1 MKKPLST
8 LLGCIGTALLLGAC
22 GQTSTPTAQTVRQAA
37 PTQIV
42 TVMKPGTATDQQL
55 EALYGGHLITRTDT
69 FALIGRTGNAPALPL
84 QTLGTSNTYVAE
96 QNTGVITAPEK
107 ISANGLGVWGDSLGV
122 WGDGLGVWGD
132 GLGVWG
138 DGLGVWGDGL
148 GVWGDGTYNVIP
160 ANTSPWQQI
169 GLEQAQN
176 TATTLGRNV
185 TIAVLDTGIDLTH
198 TAFGGTL
205 TPSSTWK
212 DYVDGDATPQDE
224 GVVGVGLA
232 GHGTEV
238 AGIALQIAPGAKIMP
253 VRVLDSD
260 GTGNVD
266 DVVSGIV
273 WAVQHGA
280 SIINLSLG
288 ADISM
293 TAVNQAIAYAN
304 SQNVLVVGAAGNK
317 GNEGLDY
324 PAADFASPLD
334 ISVGS
339 VSGQRLKSGFSQ
351 YGSSLNVLAPGERIY
366 GPVPANRMG
375 AWSGTSMSTPVVSGA
390 LALGL
395 SQQATATRAAAALR
409 ASAGS
414 LDATNPLYQGKLGTG
429 QIDLAAFTDQLK

>member
-1 MKKPLST
+1 MKKHPLS
-8 LLGCIGTALLLGAC
+8 LLGLALLLGAC
-22 GQTSTPTAQTVRQAA
+22 GQTATQPSQTAHQQAA
-37 PTQIV
+37 PSQIV
-42 TVMKPGTATDQQL
+42 TVLTPGSATDQQL
-55 EALYGGHLITRTDT
+55 EAAYGGHLITRTET
-69 FALIGRTGNAPALPL
+69 FALIGRASGAPSLPL
-84 QTLGTSNTYVAE
+84 QTLSGRKTYVAE
-96 QNTGVITAPEK
+96 QNIGVITAPEQLG
-107 ISANGLGVWGDSLGV
+107 ARGLGVWGDSLGV
-122 WGDGLGVWGD
+122 WGDALGVWGD
-132 GLGVWG
+132 A
-138 DGLGVWGDGL
+138 LGVWGDGL

-160 ANTSPWQQI
+160 QNTSPWQQI
-169 GLEQAQN
+169 GLEHAQR
-176 TATTLGRNV
+176 TATTLGRDV
-185 TIAVLDTGIDLTH
+185 IIAVLDTGIDLNH

-205 TPSSTWK
+205 TSSATWK
-212 DYVDGDATPQDE
+212 DYVDGDSTPQDE

-260 GTGNVD
+260 GNGDVD

-288 ADISM
+288 ANVPM

-304 SQNVLVVGAAGNK
+304 SQNVLVVGAAGNS
-317 GNEGLDY
+317 GSEGLDY

-339 VSGQRLKSGFSQ
+339 VTGQLLKSTFSQ
-351 YGSSLNVLAPGERIY
+351 YGGSLNVLAPGERIY
-366 GPVPANRMG
+366 GPAPANQVG

-395 SQQATATRAAAALR
+395 GQQATAVRAAAALR
-409 ASAGS
+409 GSAHS
-414 LDATNPLYQGKLGTG
+414 IDTDNPLYQGKLGNG
-429 QIDLAAFTDQLK
+429 QVNLAAFTDQLK